1 MRSRGRRIVV
11 FWQRLIPHAFDPN
24 RIFTDAGLRE
34 TLSDYSSLT
43 ASALAALQLL
53 RGEVLNLLRP
63 PHGQPVVELH
73 NNDGIGYSVVEYL
86 AGGRH
91 TDDAAA
97 VAAPAMQRPEDF
109 FLVTDPRWFARLEV
123 PGFNVV
129 IQSPMACDDGSLSV
143 WFQQQ
148 AISYINVEALH
159 GRLAEQED
167 MKQSPADGKP
177 RYRACRPLRDDVTR
191 GAAARRCLHSA
202 HPEVSRFQ
210 PAPSPCGVKGADQR
224 PSCDR
229 RVTSVSTR

>member
-1 MRSRGRRIVV
+1 MCRTDVFLEAEDFSAGGPVFLNLHENEQTSVGPVRNVLRANPGRLVCMRSRGRRNVV
-11 FWQRLIPHAFDPN
+11 FWQRLIPHVFDPN

-53 RGEVLNLLRP
+53 RGEVLTLLRL
-63 PHGQPVVELH
+63 PHGQPVVALH

-123 PGFNVV
+123 P
-129 IQSPMACDDGSLSV
+129 
-143 WFQQQ
+143 
-148 AISYINVEALH
+148 
-159 GRLAEQED
+159 
-167 MKQSPADGKP
+167 
-177 RYRACRPLRDDVTR
+177 
-191 GAAARRCLHSA
+191 
-202 HPEVSRFQ
+202 
-210 PAPSPCGVKGADQR
+210 
-224 PSCDR
+224 
-229 RVTSVSTR
+229 VSTW